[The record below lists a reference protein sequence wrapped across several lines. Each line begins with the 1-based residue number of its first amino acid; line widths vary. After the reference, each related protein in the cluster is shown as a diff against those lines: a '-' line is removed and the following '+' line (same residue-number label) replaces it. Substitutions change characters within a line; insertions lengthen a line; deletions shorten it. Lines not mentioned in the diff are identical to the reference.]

1 MARAR
6 FVPSVGG
13 AMAADANPQQEAAMN
28 PAPSPAPA
36 ADNRPKVIRYQLRHS
51 AQVPFAA
58 TLPGAL
64 TRVVEPDQTEG
75 STR

>member
-1 MARAR
+1 
-6 FVPSVGG
+6 
-13 AMAADANPQQEAAMN
+13 MN
-28 PAPSPAPA
+28 PPLHQPPA

>member
-28 PAPSPAPA
+28 PALRHPA
-36 ADNRPKVIRYQLRHS
+36 ADNRPKVIRYQLRHP